1 MQILLIRDVDT
12 ISMGRSILSFR
23 GNILTFVNYHRDEC
37 ISPFFYFSK
46 PSVQTLIKSHI
57 NTLCG
62 ISSGYSLF
70 VKVSVFH
77 CLLQY
82 QVATDKRL
90 PPAIIGQSIVCNV
103 KILSLKY
110 GVCLLTVCSI
120 MRQDLYFHQTL

>member
-1 MQILLIRDVDT
+1 MY
-12 ISMGRSILSFR
+12 F
-23 GNILTFVNYHRDEC
+23 
-37 ISPFFYFSK
+37 PFFILANLQCR
-46 PSVQTLIKSHI
+46 V
-57 NTLCG
+57 TLCG

-103 KILSLKY
+103 IILSLKY
-110 GVCLLTVCSI
+110 EVSLLTVCSI
-120 MRQDLYFHQTL
+120 MGLDLLLTNCIFVPHYLLKLLLLLNDQSLARILEKYIFSVPIN